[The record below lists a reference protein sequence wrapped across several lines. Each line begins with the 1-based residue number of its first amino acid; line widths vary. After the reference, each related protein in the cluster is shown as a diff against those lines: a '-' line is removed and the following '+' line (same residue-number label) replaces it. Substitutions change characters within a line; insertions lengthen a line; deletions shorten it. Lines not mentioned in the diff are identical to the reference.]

1 MVEKMVGR
9 CAADDRLV
17 ASPFPLH
24 SSVRIYPLFSVFVL
38 LAQAAPVTAVSPAPA
53 HPSAQTETVTIKK
66 VCREIEVPMSRMP
79 KRVCQTVTVK
89 TPVKPDAAETPAARA
104 APSGK

>member
-79 KRVCQTVTVK
+79 KRVCQKVTVK
-89 TPVKPDAAETPAARA
+89 KPDTPGEPGMPGAPAT
-104 APSGK
+104 PSGN